1 MNKKI
6 DFAKMK
12 VSSQLGD
19 HLGKNLYSTNEEAVD
34 EFLQNA
40 FDAKATIVSL
50 TIEEGYI
57 QIVDNGEG
65 FDRKDIDAFAI
76 WGAERKKGK
85 GLEGN
90 KGIGRFAG
98 WKLGKVIIVITKN
111 VNGEGYEF
119 KLDSVNF
126 FKDEGFDIFSSNK
139 TNQGASIVITGL
151 NNPKYF
157 LEKKNL
163 DTLKKNI
170 IRDRALLNRKI
181 LLNGEELKPE
191 HLPFEGGFRKKIGHS
206 ISGMMVTGE
215 IGLAT
220 KNCAF
225 SGILFKVNKDYK
237 PVGNGRCFGIDTLPK
252 YYGLMDR
259 VRGVVVVPSLYGKIN
274 TTRTDFEECK
284 EKRVIFDYVKEELI
298 KILDK
303 KIKQVNKYNE
313 EKYEK
318 EFNKFLKDMNK
329 LLEEFEK
336 REEIVKE
343 RLQGIGKGEEDKRK
357 LKSGETHPYI
367 SEEEKRRRKK
377 KGGVEVEDDLIGIDK
392 NTKGVFKL
400 DGLSY
405 SFLHLP
411 MSPENTLVIVNH
423 HKLIIIINKEHICYS
438 LYCRHPKN
446 FFFLWIEVMYNVMI
460 TSERYNTKE
469 ILDRINFIMN
479 KWYKKQKEK

>member
-19 HLGKNLYSTNEEAVD
+19 HLGKNLYPTNEEAVD

-40 FDAKATIVSL
+40 FDAKATIVAL
-50 TIEEGYI
+50 TLEEGYI

-65 FDRKDIDAFAI
+65 FDRQDIEAFAI

-98 WKLGKVIIVITKN
+98 WKLGKVITVITKN
-111 VNGEGYEF
+111 IKGVGYKF
-119 KLDSVNF
+119 KLDSVDF
-126 FKDEGFDIFSSNK
+126 FKDEGFDIFSSDK
-139 TNQGASIVITGL
+139 VIQGTSIIITGL

-163 DTLKKNI
+163 DTLRKNL
-170 IRDRALLNRKI
+170 IRDRALPNREIILNTEK
-181 LLNGEELKPE
+181 LKPE
-191 HLPFEGGFRKKIGHS
+191 QVEYEGGFRKKIGHT

-220 KNCAF
+220 KNCEF
-225 SGILFKVNKDYK
+225 SGILIKVGDDYK
-237 PVGNGRCFGIDTLPK
+237 PVGGGRFFGIDTLPK

-259 VRGVVVVPSLYGKIN
+259 IRGVVVVTSLYDKIN
-274 TTRTDFEECK
+274 TARNDFDECD
-284 EKRVIFDYVKEELI
+284 EKRIIFDYIKQEAI

-303 KIKQVNKYNE
+303 KIKQINKYNE

-336 REEIVKE
+336 KTEIAKKKDKELLEGVGEGKEEIRKIKSGDE
-343 RLQGIGKGEEDKRK
+343 HHLGKGKGKGE
-357 LKSGETHPYI
+357 GI
-367 SEEEKRRRKK
+367 
-377 KGGVEVEDDLIGIDK
+377 EVEDDLMKIDR

-400 DGLSY
+400 DGLGY
-405 SFLHLP
+405 SVLHKP
-411 MSPENTLVIVNH
+411 MGTEEKLILVNH
-423 HKLIIIINKEHICYS
+423 HKLIIIINQEHACYR
-438 LYCRHPKN
+438 LYRLPKN
-446 FFFLWIEVMYNVMI
+446 HFFLWIEVMYNVMI
-460 TSERYNTKE
+460 TSERYNIEE
-469 ILDRINFIMN
+469 ILGRINIIMK
-479 KWYKKQKEK
+479 KWYKKQKE

>member
-19 HLGKNLYSTNEEAVD
+19 HLGKNLYSTNEEAID

-50 TIEEGYI
+50 TLEEGYI

-65 FDRKDIDAFAI
+65 FDRQDIDAFAI
-76 WGAERKKGK
+76 WGSERKKGK

-98 WKLGKVIIVITKN
+98 WKLGKVITVITKN
-111 VNGEGYEF
+111 IKGEGYEF
-119 KLDSVNF
+119 KLDSVDF
-126 FKDEGFDIFSSNK
+126 FKDEGFDIFSSDK
-139 TNQGASIVITGL
+139 KNQGTSIVITGL

-163 DTLKKNI
+163 DNLKKNL
-170 IRDRALLNRKI
+170 IRDRVLSNRSI

-191 HLPFEGGFRKKIGHS
+191 QVEFEGGFRKKIDHT
-206 ISGMMVTGE
+206 ISGMLIIGE

-225 SGILFKVNKDYK
+225 NGILIKVGKDYK
-237 PVGNGRCFGIDTLPK
+237 PVGDGRFFEIDTLPK

-259 VRGVVVVPSLYGKIN
+259 VRGVVVVPSLYGKMN
-274 TTRTDFEECK
+274 TARTDFGECN
-284 EKRVIFDYVKEELI
+284 EKRVIFDYIKQELI

-303 KIKQVNKYNE
+303 KLKQINKYNE

-318 EFNKFLKDMNK
+318 EFNKFLKAMNK

-336 REEIVKE
+336 REEILKKAVE
-343 RLQGIGKGEEDKRK
+343 GIGQGEDDKRK
-357 LKSGETHPYI
+357 LKSGETHLPIY
-367 SEEEKRRRKK
+367 EDERRKRKK

-400 DGLSY
+400 DSLGY
-405 SFLHLP
+405 SLIYRP
-411 MSPENTLVIVNH
+411 MSPEEKLILVNH

-446 FFFLWIEVMYNVMI
+446 FFFLWIEIMYNVMI
-460 TSERYNTKE
+460 TSERYSTKE

-479 KWYKKQKEK
+479 KWYKKQKE